1 MGTREWD
8 LDEPG
13 ERDPGDLMIA
23 LEGEDIFLV
32 PRGRSESRPVGDAPN
47 VRH

>member
-1 MGTREWD
+1 MGTRDYD
-8 LDEPG
+8 LGEPG
-13 ERDPGDLMIA
+13 DFAPGDLLIA

-32 PRGRSESRPVGDAPN
+32 LRGRSESRPVGGAPN